1 MLHSRTQQVLT
12 VVLLAAVA
20 MVPACSMIPKGRGVQ
35 TAAGHETA
43 SPPPARQAQNSSAI
57 RTAPPDS
64 DTLAAIEDFLARTR
78 KYKGADAAPA
88 TDKPAAPSVNNDR
101 QPMSNA
107 PVGVAAPAAP
117 PRDGTAPNGNA
128 FAASA
133 NTGRRRGDVPAQ
145 PAPHAAPSTRGAAQ
159 QQPQWINVREIPNA
173 AEVAAAT
180 TPKPAAPPRASG
192 PALPVLLSVSVSA
205 APQEVTKPE
214 ARQHSSNV
222 PVDVV
227 SSSPSV
233 TWDTLVQTLR
243 DQPDARTNIRRIWEL
258 GLAELASNQS
268 KLPQPEMD
276 GYPAETTSLLQS
288 LWAAAAAVRDLL
300 VDPIGAGSTAQDRVE
315 ALARAV
321 AQQVDPK
328 IEDIHLCRRVT
339 TFGVY
344 DEMEPGDL
352 VAGRPAQTIV
362 YSELDNLR
370 SKALPDGG
378 GFETQ
383 LATRMELMTP
393 DGKSVWSHDEPQ
405 IVDRCRRQR
414 RDFFLAQRV
423 TFPATLPA
431 GKYVLKLRVEDLLS
445 QRTVESV
452 HDVEVSSEL
461 ALAHRPSPQP

>member
-20 MVPACSMIPKGRGVQ
+20 TVPACSMIPKGRGVQ
-35 TAAGHETA
+35 TAAGPETA
-43 SPPPARQAQNSSAI
+43 SPPPARQEQHSSAI
-57 RTAPPDS
+57 KAAPPDG
-64 DTLAAIEDFLARTR
+64 DTLAAIQDFLARTR
-78 KYKGADAAPA
+78 EYKDVAATPA
-88 TDKPAAPSVNNDR
+88 TVKPAVQNEW
-101 QPMSNA
+101 QQTGHA
-107 PVGVAAPAAP
+107 PVGAGAPAAQ
-117 PRDGTAPNGNA
+117 PRDATVPQRDAV
-128 FAASA
+128 AASA
-133 NTGRRRGDVPAQ
+133 NARRQRGDVPAQ
-145 PAPHAAPSTRGAAQ
+145 PAPSATPSTRGATQ
-159 QQPQWINVREIPNA
+159 QQWINVREIPDT
-173 AEVAAAT
+173 AEVSATT
-180 TPKPAAPPRASG
+180 TPKPEAPPRPSG

-205 APQEVTKPE
+205 APQAIVEPDTG
-214 ARQHSSNV
+214 HGSSNV

-227 SSSPSV
+227 STSPSV
-233 TWDTLVQTLR
+233 TWDTLVQALR
-243 DQPDARTNIRRIWEL
+243 KQPDVRTNIRTIWQL

-268 KLPQPEMD
+268 EPPQLEMD
-276 GYPAETTSLLQS
+276 GYPAETTALLQS

-321 AQQVDPK
+321 AQEVDPK

-370 SKALPDGG
+370 SKPLPDGD

-423 TFPATLPA
+423 TLPATLPA
-431 GKYVLKLRVEDLLS
+431 GKYILKLRVEDLLS

-452 HDVEVSSEL
+452 HDIEVSSEL
-461 ALAHRPSPQP
+461 ALAHRQVP

>member
-12 VVLLAAVA
+12 VVLLAAIA
-20 MVPACSMIPKGRGVQ
+20 TVPACSMIPKGRGVQ
-35 TAAGHETA
+35 TAAGPETA
-43 SPPPARQAQNSSAI
+43 SPPPARQKQPSSAFKA
-57 RTAPPDS
+57 APPDS

-78 KYKGADAAPA
+78 KYKDADAAPA
-88 TDKPAAPSVNNDR
+88 TDKPSADNDS
-101 QPMSNA
+101 QQMSNA
-107 PVGVAAPAAP
+107 PVGAIARAAP
-117 PRDGTAPNGNA
+117 PRDGTVPNRNA
-128 FAASA
+128 IAASA
-133 NTGRRRGDVPAQ
+133 NTGRQLVDVPAQ
-145 PAPHAAPSTRGAAQ
+145 PASPGAPSTRGAAQ
-159 QQPQWINVREIPNA
+159 PQWINVRDIPGT
-173 AEVAAAT
+173 AEVAATT
-180 TPKPAAPPRASG
+180 TPEPAAPPRASG

-205 APQEVTKPE
+205 APHEVVKPE

-233 TWDTLVQTLR
+233 TWDTLVQALR
-243 DQPDARTNIRRIWEL
+243 AQPDARTNIRRIWEL

-352 VAGRPAQTIV
+352 IAGRPAQTIV

-405 IVDRCRRQR
+405 IVDRCQRQR